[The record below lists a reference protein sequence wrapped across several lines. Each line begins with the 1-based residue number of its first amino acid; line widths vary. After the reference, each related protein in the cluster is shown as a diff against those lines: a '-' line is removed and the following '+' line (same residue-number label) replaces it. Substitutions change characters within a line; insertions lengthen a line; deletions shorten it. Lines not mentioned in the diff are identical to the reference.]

1 MEKNLFREVYKQ
13 VCGLALKDC
22 PPSSLSGLL
31 HGYLSVY
38 SMVRV
43 YPWLEDEYGSLWDIH
58 DQIREIARVL
68 QELLKDKDIPVDT
81 RAGYAVDLMDAYLLY
96 SDMKF
101 LDVALDAA
109 YEILIPK
116 GSDKI
121 VLPCHTPN
129 VCRLLCNCYYF
140 TGEEE
145 YGLLVGNLVTEIL
158 GLSRIT
164 SLEEL
169 VDWWNAIGLYE
180 SVVGEMDL
188 PVEEQRRMTEERVRW
203 AVRVQQWEDGI
214 TKCVFGTSSDISQSL
229 VDLFYVLAKR
239 KFTEYNSL
247 YGK

>member
-58 DQIREIARVL
+58 DRIREIARVI

-101 LDVALDAA
+101 LDVAL
-109 YEILIPK
+109 
-116 GSDKI
+116 
-121 VLPCHTPN
+121 
-129 VCRLLCNCYYF
+129 
-140 TGEEE
+140 GEEE

-188 PVEEQRRMTEERVRW
+188 PVEEQRRMTKERVRW

-229 VDLFYVLAKR
+229 VNLFYVLAKR